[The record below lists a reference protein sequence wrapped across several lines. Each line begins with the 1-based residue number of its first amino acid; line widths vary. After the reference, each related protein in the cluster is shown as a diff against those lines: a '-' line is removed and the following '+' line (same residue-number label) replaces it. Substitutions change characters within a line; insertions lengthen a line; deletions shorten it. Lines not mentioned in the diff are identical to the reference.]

1 MSHDVLSW
9 SPACRQD
16 HLNALTNVMATY
28 AGHVPS
34 QDKKRLMNPQ
44 KENVYGLN
52 PIISM
57 LSTARWWHII
67 YIYIY
72 ILGLLHWI
80 PLYLHC
86 NHLYSISPI
95 SPLHP
100 QSNPKI
106 SPLHLYY
113 ALFSLTNNHI
123 NNIPIKLHPL
133 YISSQS
139 QCSISPQ
146 YPHSISPTET
156 FSVSP
161 DCIPLNVGKAIGSVR
176 IHYPMFFHFDG
187 YDWKP
192 SIHTGGLWHCFTN
205 ISLI

>member
-1 MSHDVLSW
+1 MFFFVFWSHISSLFDEDPNVSW
-9 SPACRQD
+9 RSTDPRLPRQD

-28 AGHVPS
+28 AGYVPS
-34 QDKKRLMNPQ
+34 QDKKPLMNPQ
-44 KENVYGLN
+44 KEYVYGLN

-57 LSTARWWHII
+57 LSTARWWHTYI

-72 ILGLLHWI
+72 WVLLHWI

-86 NHLYSISPI
+86 NHLYPISPI

-113 ALFSLTNNHI
+113 ALFSLINNRI
-123 NNIPIKLHPL
+123 NNIPIKFHPL

-146 YPHSISPTET
+146 YPHFISQLKLLVYPQV
-156 FSVSP
+156 VSP
-161 DCIPLNVGKAIGSVR
+161 
-176 IHYPMFFHFDG
+176 
-187 YDWKP
+187 
-192 SIHTGGLWHCFTN
+192 
-205 ISLI
+205 